1 MRRYFAFAV
10 LSVIAALAL
19 AQTPATPKKSTP
31 SAVPAPGTAALPSK
45 ATVEAFLHQMF
56 GFDPNVSWTIDS
68 IKPSDAPGIVEITV
82 NMKGEK
88 NSGEQKLYVLRGQ
101 KLAIPGKMVP
111 FPGDTPQPSKNA
123 IDNFVRQMTGGSNP
137 SITWT
142 ISEIKPHAVADLT
155 QVTVLMTTPQGR
167 GAAAFLVT
175 AEGKHALLGEPA
187 PFGANPFVAARARLQ
202 RGINGPA
209 RGPANAPVTIV
220 EFADLQC
227 PACKAALPEIQ
238 KLIADE
244 PNAKFVFQQ
253 FPLTM
258 AHHWAMKAAEYG
270 ECIHKENPAAFWKYV
285 DAVYA
290 AQEQI
295 TSETNNTEDAGKKA
309 EPKLKQIASSTGVDA
324 QKVAACANLPATSQR
339 VKQSMELGK
348 ELDVTGTPT
357 LFVGGRKI
365 NNLGQLSYDQL
376 KKLVDFMAKQ
386 K

>member
-1 MRRYFAFAV
+1 MRRYLAFAV
-10 LSVIAALAL
+10 LIVIATLAL
-19 AQTPATPKKSTP
+19 AQTPAKPK
-31 SAVPAPGTAALPSK
+31 TAAPTQSATVLPSK

-56 GFDPNVSWTIDS
+56 GFDPNVSWTMQE
-68 IKPSDAPGIVEITV
+68 IKWSDAPGIVEITLS
-82 NMKGEK
+82 MKGEK

-101 KLAIPGKMVP
+101 RLAVPGKMVP
-111 FPGDTPQPSKNA
+111 FPGDTPEPSKNA
-123 IDNFVRQMTGGSNP
+123 IDSFVRQMTGGPNP

-142 ISEIKPHAVADLT
+142 VSDIKSRAVADLT
-155 QVTVLMTTPQGR
+155 QVTVLMNTPQGR
-167 GAAAFLVT
+167 GGAVFFVT
-175 AEGKHALLGEPA
+175 ADGKHALLGETV
-187 PFGANPFVAARARLQ
+187 PFGTNPFAAARAKLL
-202 RGINGPA
+202 RGINGPSH
-209 RGPANAPVTIV
+209 GPANASVTIV

-238 KLIADE
+238 KLISDE

-270 ECIHKENPAAFWKYV
+270 ECVHQQNPAAFWKYV

-295 TSETNNTEDAGKKA
+295 TSETNNTDDAGKKA
-309 EPKLKQIASSTGVDA
+309 EPKLKQIASSAGVDGE
-324 QKVAACANLPATSQR
+324 KVAACANLPATAQR

-348 ELDVTGTPT
+348 QLDITGTPT

-376 KKLVDFMAKQ
+376 RKLVAFMAKQ

>member
-1 MRRYFAFAV
+1 MRRYLAFAV
-10 LSVIAALAL
+10 FIVIAAVAL
-19 AQTPATPKKSTP
+19 AQAPAKPMSST
-31 SAVPAPGTAALPSK
+31 ATPAPGATALPSK
-45 ATVEAFLHQMF
+45 ATVEAFLRQMF
-56 GFDPNVSWTIDS
+56 GFDPNVSWTLES
-68 IKPSDAPGIVEITV
+68 IKPSDAPGIVEITL

-101 KLAIPGKMVP
+101 KMAIAGKMVP
-111 FPGDTPQPSKNA
+111 FPGDTSEPSKNA
-123 IDNFVRQMTGGSNP
+123 IDSFVRQMTGGPNP

-142 ISEIKPHAVADLT
+142 VSDIKPHAVVDLT
-155 QVTVLMTTPQGR
+155 QVTVLMNTPQGR
-167 GAAAFLVT
+167 GGAAFLVT
-175 AEGKHALLGEPA
+175 ADGKHAMLGEPV
-187 PFGANPFVAARARLQ
+187 PFGANPFVATRAKLVRV
-202 RGINGPA
+202 NGPS

-244 PNAKFVFQQ
+244 PNARFVFQQ

-270 ECIHKENPAAFWKYV
+270 ECVNQENPAAFWKYV

-295 TSETNNTEDAGKKA
+295 TTETNNTDDAGKKA
-309 EPKLKQIASSTGVDA
+309 EPKLKQIAASAGVDG

-348 ELDVTGTPT
+348 QLDITGTPT

-365 NNLGQLSYDQL
+365 NNIGQLSYDQL
-376 KKLVDFMAKQ
+376 KKLVEFMAKQ